1 MPFRFLYLLLA
12 VLLLLSCNNGSH
24 CFESSD
30 TLMVTVFTGNNNIK
44 INSFLVR
51 GYKQNGEGDTLNYS
65 LGADTTKK
73 VGLPLELTA
82 DSTGFVVYA
91 NGKSGVFFV
100 KHTMDL
106 RLISQSCGFAPY
118 YKLTAAK
125 YSPLI
130 DSIKVSDLNVGP
142 KSVENYETHGQNITV
157 YLHLT
162 TP

>member
-1 MPFRFLYLLLA
+1 MPFRFISLFFA

-24 CFESSD
+24 CYESSD
-30 TLMVTVFTGNNNIK
+30 TLMVTVFTGHNNVQ

-51 GYKQNGEGDTLNYS
+51 GFKQTGEGDTLDYS
-65 LGADTTKK
+65 LEADTTKK

-82 DSTGFVVYA
+82 DSTGFVVYV
-91 NGKSGVFFV
+91 NGKSGIFFV
-100 KHTMDL
+100 KHTMDF

-118 YKLTAAK
+118 YKLTALK

-130 DSIKVSDLNVGP
+130 DSIQVSDLNVDP
-142 KSVENYETHGQNITV
+142 KSVENYELNGQNIKV